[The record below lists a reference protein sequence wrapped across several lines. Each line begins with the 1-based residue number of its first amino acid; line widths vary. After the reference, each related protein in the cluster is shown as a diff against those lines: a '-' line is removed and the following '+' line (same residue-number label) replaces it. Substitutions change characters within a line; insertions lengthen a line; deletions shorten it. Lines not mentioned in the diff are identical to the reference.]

1 MKNLF
6 KDKRIKY
13 GTYSTVVAM
22 IFLAIFV
29 MINLVVGQFNRSFDT
44 TKDKLFGLSSETQQV
59 LDNMTSKVTIYTTS
73 KTGSSDSI
81 EDRVEQVLTQYKQ
94 KSKVGSLNVE
104 NIDLY
109 LHPDFAKN
117 YNSEDK
123 PVSTGSIIVV
133 SNDKYKVISESDYYD
148 SENGQFSI
156 ESAITSAITVCRCR
170 GVSGCLFRNR
180 TWRGLNRKNFSSLSK
195 QMSLANYSV
204 KTINLLEDNIPTDCA
219 VLMITPCS
227 RDYSD
232 VEAQKV
238 KDYLTSAGRVYC
250 IIGGIDTANCKNLM
264 GIINSY
270 GLTVNSGYIYEGDE
284 NSYMMYPYA
293 VLPTVTENDI
303 TSQITEK
310 GYKVLTVAS
319 QALENTEIKKKD
331 VEINPLLTT
340 SKKSYIKEGENTAVS
355 KENGDKS
362 GPFNVAVSVN
372 DKSNNSKL
380 IVTGCSYYLVEP
392 NTDSMVNGA
401 NSTFVISG
409 LNWLN
414 DQSDN
419 IYISPKDIMTETIVV
434 DEASAGKLKILAW
447 AVIPAI
453 IFVIGFAVW
462 AVRRNK

>member
-22 IFLAIFV
+22 IFLAILV

-81 EDRVEQVLTQYKQ
+81 GDRVEQVLTQYKQ

-133 SNDKYKVISESDYYD
+133 SNDKYRVISESDYYD

-156 ESAITSAITVCRCR
+156 ESAITSAIQFVDAEELPDVYFVT
-170 GVSGCLFRNR
+170 GHGEAEPE
-180 TWRGLNRKNFSSLSK
+180 NFSSLSK

>member
-22 IFLAIFV
+22 IFLAILV

-81 EDRVEQVLTQYKQ
+81 GDRVEQVLTQYKQ

-133 SNDKYKVISESDYYD
+133 SNDKYRVISESDYYD

-156 ESAITSAITVCRCR
+156 DAEESPAVYFVTGHGEAEPE
-170 GVSGCLFRNR
+170 
-180 TWRGLNRKNFSSLSK
+180 NFSSLSK

>member
-22 IFLAIFV
+22 IFLAILV

-81 EDRVEQVLTQYKQ
+81 GDRVEQVLTQYKQ

-133 SNDKYKVISESDYYD
+133 SNDKYRVISESDYYD

-156 ESAITSAITVCRCR
+156 ESAITSAIQFVDTEELPAVYFVT
-170 GVSGCLFRNR
+170 GHGEAEPE
-180 TWRGLNRKNFSSLSK
+180 NFSSLSK

>member
-22 IFLAIFV
+22 IFLAILV

-81 EDRVEQVLTQYKQ
+81 GDRVEQVLTQYKQ

-133 SNDKYKVISESDYYD
+133 SNDKYRVISESDYYD

-156 ESAITSAITVCRCR
+156 ESAITSAIQFVDAEELPAVYFVT
-170 GVSGCLFRNR
+170 GHGEAEPE
-180 TWRGLNRKNFSSLSK
+180 NFSSLSK

-453 IFVIGFAVW
+453 FFVIGFAVW

>member
-22 IFLAIFV
+22 IFLAILV

-81 EDRVEQVLTQYKQ
+81 GDRVEQVLTQYKQ

-133 SNDKYKVISESDYYD
+133 SNDKYRVISESDYYD

-156 ESAITSAITVCRCR
+156 ESAITSAIQFVDAEESPTVYFVT
-170 GVSGCLFRNR
+170 GHGEAEPE
-180 TWRGLNRKNFSSLSK
+180 NFSSLSK

>member
-22 IFLAIFV
+22 IFLAILV

-81 EDRVEQVLTQYKQ
+81 GDRVEQVLTQYKQ

-133 SNDKYKVISESDYYD
+133 SNDKYRVISESDYYD

-156 ESAITSAITVCRCR
+156 ESAITSAIQFVDAEELPAVYFVT
-170 GVSGCLFRNR
+170 GHGEAEPE
-180 TWRGLNRKNFSSLSK
+180 NFFSLSK

>member
-22 IFLAIFV
+22 IFLAILV

-81 EDRVEQVLTQYKQ
+81 GDRVEQVLTQYKQ

-133 SNDKYKVISESDYYD
+133 SNDKYRVISESDYYD

-156 ESAITSAITVCRCR
+156 ESAITSAIQFVDAEELPAVYFVT
-170 GVSGCLFRNR
+170 GHGEAEPE
-180 TWRGLNRKNFSSLSK
+180 NFSSLSK

-362 GPFNVAVSVN
+362 GPFNVAVSIN

>member
-22 IFLAIFV
+22 IFLAILV

-81 EDRVEQVLTQYKQ
+81 GDRVEQVLTQYKQ

-133 SNDKYKVISESDYYD
+133 SNDKYRVISESDYYD

-156 ESAITSAITVCRCR
+156 ESAITSAIQFVDVEELPAVYFVT
-170 GVSGCLFRNR
+170 GHGEAEPE
-180 TWRGLNRKNFSSLSK
+180 NFSSLSK

>member
-6 KDKRIKY
+6 KDKRVKY

-22 IFLAIFV
+22 IFLAILV

-81 EDRVEQVLTQYKQ
+81 EDRVEQVLMQYKQ
-94 KSKVGSLNVE
+94 KSKVGSLSVE

-133 SNDKYKVISESDYYD
+133 SNDKYRVISESDYYD

-156 ESAITSAITVCRCR
+156 ESAITRHGEAEPE
-170 GVSGCLFRNR
+170 
-180 TWRGLNRKNFSSLSK
+180 NFSSLSK

-293 VLPTVTENDI
+293 VLPTIAKSDI

-310 GYKVLTVAS
+310 GYKVLAVAS

-331 VEINPLLTT
+331 VEIEPLLTT
-340 SKKSYIKEGENTAVS
+340 SKKSYVKEGENKAVS
-355 KENGDKS
+355 KESGDKS
-362 GPFNVAVSVN
+362 GPFNIAVSVK
-372 DKSNNSKL
+372 DKSNDSKL

-392 NTDSMVNGA
+392 NVDSMVNGA
-401 NSTFVISG
+401 NATFVISG

-419 IYISPKDIMTETIVV
+419 IYISPKDIMTETVVV
-434 DEASAGKLKILAW
+434 DEASASKLKILAW

>member
-22 IFLAIFV
+22 IFLAILV

-81 EDRVEQVLTQYKQ
+81 GDRVEQVLTQYKQ

-156 ESAITSAITVCRCR
+156 ESAITSAIQFVDAEELPAVYFVT
-170 GVSGCLFRNR
+170 GHGEAEPE
-180 TWRGLNRKNFSSLSK
+180 NFSSLSK

>member
-22 IFLAIFV
+22 IFLAILV

-81 EDRVEQVLTQYKQ
+81 GDRVEQVLTQYKQ

-133 SNDKYKVISESDYYD
+133 SNDKYRVISESDYYD

-156 ESAITSAITVCRCR
+156 ESAITSAIQFVDAEELPAVYFVT
-170 GVSGCLFRNR
+170 GHGEAEPE
-180 TWRGLNRKNFSSLSK
+180 NFSSLSK

-362 GPFNVAVSVN
+362 GPFNVAVSISV
-372 DKSNNSKL
+372 
-380 IVTGCSYYLVEP
+380 
-392 NTDSMVNGA
+392 
-401 NSTFVISG
+401 FVIPKPHNVSIVSTLC
-409 LNWLN
+409 LNSSAL
-414 DQSDN
+414 
-419 IYISPKDIMTETIVV
+419 IS
-434 DEASAGKLKILAW
+434 
-447 AVIPAI
+447 
-453 IFVIGFAVW
+453 IGVSS
-462 AVRRNK
+462 

>member
-22 IFLAIFV
+22 IFLAILV

-81 EDRVEQVLTQYKQ
+81 GDRVEQVLTQYKQ

-133 SNDKYKVISESDYYD
+133 SNDKYRVISESDYYD

-156 ESAITSAITVCRCR
+156 ESAITSAIQFVDAEELPAVYFVT
-170 GVSGCLFRNR
+170 GHGEAEPE
-180 TWRGLNRKNFSSLSK
+180 NFSSLSK

-362 GPFNVAVSVN
+362 GPFNVAVSEN

>member
-22 IFLAIFV
+22 IFLAILV

-59 LDNMTSKVTIYTTS
+59 LDNMTSQVTIYTTS

-81 EDRVEQVLTQYKQ
+81 GDRVEQVLTQYKQ

-133 SNDKYKVISESDYYD
+133 SNDKYRVISESDYYD

-156 ESAITSAITVCRCR
+156 ESAITSAIQFVDAEELPAVYFVT
-170 GVSGCLFRNR
+170 GHGEAEPE
-180 TWRGLNRKNFSSLSK
+180 NFSSLSK

>member
-22 IFLAIFV
+22 IFLAILV

-81 EDRVEQVLTQYKQ
+81 GDRVEQVLTQYKQ

-133 SNDKYKVISESDYYD
+133 SNDKYRVISESDYYD

-156 ESAITSAITVCRCR
+156 ESAITSAIQFVDAEELPAVYFVT
-170 GVSGCLFRNR
+170 GHGEAEPE
-180 TWRGLNRKNFSSLSK
+180 NFSSLSK

-372 DKSNNSKL
+372 DKYNNSKL

>member
-22 IFLAIFV
+22 IFLAILV

-133 SNDKYKVISESDYYD
+133 SNDKYRVISESDYYD

-156 ESAITSAITVCRCR
+156 ESAITSAIQFVDAEELPAVYFVT
-170 GVSGCLFRNR
+170 GHGEAEPE
-180 TWRGLNRKNFSSLSK
+180 NFSSLSK

>member
-22 IFLAIFV
+22 IFLAILV

-81 EDRVEQVLTQYKQ
+81 GDRVEQVLTQYKQ

-133 SNDKYKVISESDYYD
+133 SNDKYRVISESDYYD

-156 ESAITSAITVCRCR
+156 ESAITSAIQFVDAEELPAVYFVT
-170 GVSGCLFRNR
+170 GHGEAEPE
-180 TWRGLNRKNFSSLSK
+180 NFSSLSK

>member
-22 IFLAIFV
+22 IFLAILV

-81 EDRVEQVLTQYKQ
+81 GDRVEQVLTQYKQ

-133 SNDKYKVISESDYYD
+133 SNDKYRVISESDYYD

-156 ESAITSAITVCRCR
+156 ESAITSAIQFVDAEELPAVYFVT
-170 GVSGCLFRNR
+170 GHGEAEPE
-180 TWRGLNRKNFSSLSK
+180 NFSSLSK

-227 RDYSD
+227 REYSD

>member
-22 IFLAIFV
+22 IFLAILV

-81 EDRVEQVLTQYKQ
+81 GDRVEQVLTQYKQ

-133 SNDKYKVISESDYYD
+133 SNDKYRVISESDYYD

-156 ESAITSAITVCRCR
+156 ESAITSAIQFVDAEELPAVYFVT
-170 GVSGCLFRNR
+170 GHGEAEPE
-180 TWRGLNRKNFSSLSK
+180 NFSSLSK

-340 SKKSYIKEGENTAVS
+340 SKKSYIKEGENTAIS

>member
-22 IFLAIFV
+22 IFLAILV

-81 EDRVEQVLTQYKQ
+81 GDRVEQVLTQYKQ

-133 SNDKYKVISESDYYD
+133 SNDKYRVISESDYYD

-156 ESAITSAITVCRCR
+156 ESAITSAIQFVDAEELPAVYFVT
-170 GVSGCLFRNR
+170 GHGEAEPE
-180 TWRGLNRKNFSSLSK
+180 NFSSLSK

-340 SKKSYIKEGENTAVS
+340 SKKSYIKEGKNTAVS

>member
-22 IFLAIFV
+22 IFLAILV

-81 EDRVEQVLTQYKQ
+81 GDRVEQVLTQYKQ

-133 SNDKYKVISESDYYD
+133 SNDKYRVISESDYYD

-156 ESAITSAITVCRCR
+156 ESAIASAIQFVDAEELPAVYFVT
-170 GVSGCLFRNR
+170 GHGEAEPE
-180 TWRGLNRKNFSSLSK
+180 NFSSLSK

>member
-22 IFLAIFV
+22 IFLAILV
-29 MINLVVGQFNRSFDT
+29 MINLVVRQFNRSFDT

-81 EDRVEQVLTQYKQ
+81 GDRVEQVLTQYKQ

-133 SNDKYKVISESDYYD
+133 SNDKYRVISESDYYD

-156 ESAITSAITVCRCR
+156 ESAITSAIQFVDAEELPAVYFVT
-170 GVSGCLFRNR
+170 GHGEAEPE
-180 TWRGLNRKNFSSLSK
+180 NFSSLSK

>member
-22 IFLAIFV
+22 IFLAILV

-59 LDNMTSKVTIYTTS
+59 LDNMTSKVTIYTTA
-73 KTGSSDSI
+73 KTGSSESI
-81 EDRVEQVLTQYKQ
+81 GDRVEQVLTQYKQ

-133 SNDKYKVISESDYYD
+133 SNDKYRVISESDYYD

-156 ESAITSAITVCRCR
+156 ESAITSAIQFVDAEELPAVYFVT
-170 GVSGCLFRNR
+170 GHGEAEPE
-180 TWRGLNRKNFSSLSK
+180 NFSSLSK

-462 AVRRNK
+462 AERRNK

>member
-22 IFLAIFV
+22 IFLAILV

-81 EDRVEQVLTQYKQ
+81 GDRVEQVLTQYKQ

-123 PVSTGSIIVV
+123 LVSTGSIIVV
-133 SNDKYKVISESDYYD
+133 SNDKYRVISESDYYD

-156 ESAITSAITVCRCR
+156 ESAITSAIQFVDAEELPAVYFVT
-170 GVSGCLFRNR
+170 GHGEAEPE
-180 TWRGLNRKNFSSLSK
+180 NFSSLSK

>member
-22 IFLAIFV
+22 IFLAILV

-81 EDRVEQVLTQYKQ
+81 GDRVEQVLTQYKQ

-133 SNDKYKVISESDYYD
+133 SNDKYRVISESDYYD

-156 ESAITSAITVCRCR
+156 ESAITSAIQFVDAEELPAVYFVT
-170 GVSGCLFRNR
+170 GHGEAEPE
-180 TWRGLNRKNFSSLSK
+180 NFSSLSK

-414 DQSDN
+414 DKSDN

>member
-22 IFLAIFV
+22 IFLAILV

-81 EDRVEQVLTQYKQ
+81 GDRVEQVLTQYKQ

-133 SNDKYKVISESDYYD
+133 SNDKYRVISESDYYD

-156 ESAITSAITVCRCR
+156 ESAITSAIQFVDAEELPAVYFVT
-170 GVSGCLFRNR
+170 GHGEAEPE
-180 TWRGLNRKNFSSLSK
+180 NFSSLSK

-250 IIGGIDTANCKNLM
+250 IIGGIYTANCKNLM

>member
-6 KDKRIKY
+6 KNKRIKY

-22 IFLAIFV
+22 IFLAILV

-81 EDRVEQVLTQYKQ
+81 GDRVEQVLTQYKQ

-133 SNDKYKVISESDYYD
+133 SNDKYRVISESDYYD

-156 ESAITSAITVCRCR
+156 ESAITSAIQFVDAEELPAVYFVT
-170 GVSGCLFRNR
+170 GHGEAEPE
-180 TWRGLNRKNFSSLSK
+180 NFSSLSK

>member
-22 IFLAIFV
+22 IFLAILV

-81 EDRVEQVLTQYKQ
+81 GDRVEQVLTQYKQ

-133 SNDKYKVISESDYYD
+133 SNDKYRVISESDYYD

-156 ESAITSAITVCRCR
+156 ESAITSAIQFVDAEELPAVYFVT
-170 GVSGCLFRNR
+170 GHGEAEPE
-180 TWRGLNRKNFSSLSK
+180 NFSSLSK

-340 SKKSYIKEGENTAVS
+340 SKKSYIKEGENTVVS

>member
-22 IFLAIFV
+22 IFLAILV

-81 EDRVEQVLTQYKQ
+81 GDRVEQVLTQYKQ

-133 SNDKYKVISESDYYD
+133 SNDKYRVISESDYYD

-156 ESAITSAITVCRCR
+156 ESAITSAIQFVDAEELPAVYFVT
-170 GVSGCLFRNR
+170 GHGEAEPE
-180 TWRGLNRKNFSSLSK
+180 NFSSLSK

-293 VLPTVTENDI
+293 VLPTVTKNDI

>member
-22 IFLAIFV
+22 IFLAILV
-29 MINLVVGQFNRSFDT
+29 MINLVVWQFNRSFDT

-81 EDRVEQVLTQYKQ
+81 GDRVEQVLTQYKQ

-133 SNDKYKVISESDYYD
+133 SNDKYRVISESDYYD

-156 ESAITSAITVCRCR
+156 ESAITSAIQFVDAEELPAVYFVT
-170 GVSGCLFRNR
+170 GHGEAEPE
-180 TWRGLNRKNFSSLSK
+180 NFSSLSK

-264 GIINSY
+264 GIINSD

>member
-22 IFLAIFV
+22 IFLAILV

-81 EDRVEQVLTQYKQ
+81 GDRVEQVLTQYKQ

-133 SNDKYKVISESDYYD
+133 SNDKYRVISESDYYD

-156 ESAITSAITVCRCR
+156 ESAITSAIQFVDAEELPAVYFVT
-170 GVSGCLFRNR
+170 GHGEAEPE
-180 TWRGLNRKNFSSLSK
+180 NFSSLSK

-380 IVTGCSYYLVEP
+380 IVTSCSYYLVEP

>member
-6 KDKRIKY
+6 KDKRVKY

-22 IFLAIFV
+22 IFLAILV

-81 EDRVEQVLTQYKQ
+81 EDRVEQVLMQYKQ
-94 KSKVGSLNVE
+94 KSKVGSLSVE

-133 SNDKYKVISESDYYD
+133 SNDKYRVISESDYYD

-156 ESAITSAITVCRCR
+156 ESAITSAIQFVDAEESPAVYFVT
-170 GVSGCLFRNR
+170 GHGEAEPE
-180 TWRGLNRKNFSSLSK
+180 NFSSLSK

-293 VLPTVTENDI
+293 VLPTIAKSDI

-310 GYKVLTVAS
+310 GYKVLAVAS

-331 VEINPLLTT
+331 
-340 SKKSYIKEGENTAVS
+340 
-355 KENGDKS
+355 GDAIRS
-362 GPFNVAVSVN
+362 G
-372 DKSNNSKL
+372 
-380 IVTGCSYYLVEP
+380 
-392 NTDSMVNGA
+392 
-401 NSTFVISG
+401 
-409 LNWLN
+409 
-414 DQSDN
+414 
-419 IYISPKDIMTETIVV
+419 
-434 DEASAGKLKILAW
+434 
-447 AVIPAI
+447 
-453 IFVIGFAVW
+453 
-462 AVRRNK
+462 

>member
-22 IFLAIFV
+22 IFLAILV

-73 KTGSSDSI
+73 KTGSSESI
-81 EDRVEQVLTQYKQ
+81 GDRVEQVLTQYKQ

-133 SNDKYKVISESDYYD
+133 SNDKYRVISESDYYD

-156 ESAITSAITVCRCR
+156 ESAITSAIQFVDAEELPAVYFVT
-170 GVSGCLFRNR
+170 GHGEAEPE
-180 TWRGLNRKNFSSLSK
+180 NFSSLSK

>member
-1 MKNLF
+1 
-6 KDKRIKY
+6 
-13 GTYSTVVAM
+13 
-22 IFLAIFV
+22 
-29 MINLVVGQFNRSFDT
+29 
-44 TKDKLFGLSSETQQV
+44 
-59 LDNMTSKVTIYTTS
+59 
-73 KTGSSDSI
+73 
-81 EDRVEQVLTQYKQ
+81 
-94 KSKVGSLNVE
+94 
-104 NIDLY
+104 
-109 LHPDFAKN
+109 
-117 YNSEDK
+117 
-123 PVSTGSIIVV
+123 
-133 SNDKYKVISESDYYD
+133 
-148 SENGQFSI
+148 
-156 ESAITSAITVCRCR
+156 
-170 GVSGCLFRNR
+170 
-180 TWRGLNRKNFSSLSK
+180 
-195 QMSLANYSV
+195 
-204 KTINLLEDNIPTDCA
+204 
-219 VLMITPCS
+219 MITPCS

>member
-6 KDKRIKY
+6 KDKRIRY
-13 GTYSTVVAM
+13 RTYSTVVAM
-22 IFLAIFV
+22 IFLAILV

-81 EDRVEQVLTQYKQ
+81 GDRVEQVLTQYKQ

-133 SNDKYKVISESDYYD
+133 SNDKYRVISESDYYD

-156 ESAITSAITVCRCR
+156 ESAITSAIQFVDAEELPAVYFVT
-170 GVSGCLFRNR
+170 GHGEAEPE
-180 TWRGLNRKNFSSLSK
+180 NFSSLSK

>member
-22 IFLAIFV
+22 IFLAILV

-81 EDRVEQVLTQYKQ
+81 GDRVEQVLTQYKQ

-123 PVSTGSIIVV
+123 PVSTGSVV
-133 SNDKYKVISESDYYD
+133 SNDKYRVISESDYYD

-156 ESAITSAITVCRCR
+156 ESAITSAIQFVDAEELPAVYFVT
-170 GVSGCLFRNR
+170 GHGEAEPE
-180 TWRGLNRKNFSSLSK
+180 NFSSLSK